1 VGAAGFGSSGRICE
15 PVVTGSRQRGRRT
28 LLLFTFALSLIT
40 FLDRVAL
47 GSAASAVSA
56 DLGLTKVTLG
66 WAFSTFIFAY
76 ALFEIPSG
84 WLGDTFGPRK
94 SLTRIVIWW
103 SVFCA
108 ATGAVWNLTSLICSQ
123 FLFGAGEAGA
133 YPNIS
138 KSFSRWFP
146 VRQRGFAHATVF
158 AASRVGGAIA
168 PPLVVFILQRA
179 GWRPA
184 FWIFGSVGLVWAA
197 LWWTWFRDRPEDH
210 PGVSRE
216 ELKEIQEGLA
226 PSVAAV
232 LGWRHLL
239 QPNMLL
245 VCAMYF
251 CIIYGLYFYLTWLPT
266 YFKEARGFSQVQAAW
281 LSSMVLITGG
291 VMALLGGWLTDWLAR
306 GYGLKIGRSIG
317 VVALPAS
324 GLCLIAAALVPNA
337 FTAAALFAGAAGLAD
352 MCLSPSWAIC
362 HDIGGNAVG
371 TVTGAMNTFG
381 NLGGALSPSVVAYV
395 LQWSGSWKAPLL
407 IGGGVYILGGLLTYL
422 VDPRAALVPGT
433 RLAGAVK

>member
-1 VGAAGFGSSGRICE
+1 VAS
-15 PVVTGSRQRGRRT
+15 GSRQGARRT
-28 LLLFTFALSLIT
+28 LLQFTFALSLIT

-47 GSAASAVSA
+47 GSAAAAVSN
-56 DLGLTKVTLG
+56 DLGLTKVMLG

-76 ALFEIPSG
+76 AIFEIPSG
-84 WLGDTFGPRK
+84 WLGDRFGPRK

-108 ATGAVWNLTSLICSQ
+108 ATGVAWNLTSLICTQ

-168 PPLVVFILQRA
+168 PPLVVLILQRA

-184 FWIFGSVGLVWAA
+184 FWVFGSFGAVWAW

-210 PGVSRE
+210 PGVSPE
-216 ELKEIQEGLA
+216 ELKEIQDGPA
-226 PSVAAV
+226 PPVAAV
-232 LGWRHLL
+232 FGWRDLF
-239 QPNMLL
+239 QVNMLL
-245 VCAMYF
+245 VCSMYF

-266 YFKEARGFSQVQAAW
+266 YFKEARGFSEVQAAW

-291 VMALLGGWLTDWLAR
+291 VMALLGGWLTDWLAKAH
-306 GYGLKIGRSIG
+306 GLKVGRSIG

-324 GLCLIAAALVPNA
+324 GLCLMAAALVPNA
-337 FTAAALFAGAAGLAD
+337 FAAAVLFAAAAGLAD

-362 HDIGGNAVG
+362 HDVGGNAVG

-381 NLGGALSPSVVAYV
+381 NIGGALSPTIVAYV
-395 LQWSGSWKAPLL
+395 LLWWGSWQAPLL
-407 IGGGVYILGGLLTYL
+407 IGGSVYILGGILTYFIDPTVPL
-422 VDPRAALVPGT
+422 VREPASLEFESLPHRHN
-433 RLAGAVK
+433 

>member
-1 VGAAGFGSSGRICE
+1 VASGSNQGA
-15 PVVTGSRQRGRRT
+15 RRT
-28 LLLFTFALSLIT
+28 LLQFTFALSLIT

-47 GSAASAVSA
+47 GSAAAAVSN
-56 DLGLTKVTLG
+56 DLGLTKVMLG

-76 ALFEIPSG
+76 AMFEIPSG
-84 WLGDTFGPRK
+84 WLGDRFGPRK
-94 SLTRIVIWW
+94 SLTRIVVWW

-108 ATGAVWNLTSLICSQ
+108 ATGVAWNLTSLICTQ

-184 FWIFGSVGLVWAA
+184 FWIFGSFGAVWAW
-197 LWWTWFRDRPEDH
+197 LWWMWFRDRPEDH
-210 PGVSRE
+210 PGVNPE
-216 ELKEIQEGLA
+216 ELKEIQDGLA
-226 PSVAAV
+226 PPVAAV
-232 LGWRHLL
+232 FGWRDLF
-239 QPNMLL
+239 QVNMLL
-245 VCAMYF
+245 VCSMYF

-291 VMALLGGWLTDWLAR
+291 VMALLGGWLTDWLAKAH
-306 GYGLKIGRSIG
+306 GLKVGRSIG

-324 GLCLIAAALVPNA
+324 GLCLMAAALVPNA
-337 FTAAALFAGAAGLAD
+337 FAAAVLFAAAAGLAD

-362 HDIGGNAVG
+362 HDVGGNAVG

-381 NLGGALSPSVVAYV
+381 NIGGALSPTVVAYV
-395 LQWSGSWKAPLL
+395 LLWWGSWQAPLL
-407 IGGGVYILGGLLTYL
+407 IGGGVYILGGVLTYFIDPTVPL
-422 VDPRAALVPGT
+422 VAAARLPDRAAASRP
-433 RLAGAVK
+433 

>member
-1 VGAAGFGSSGRICE
+1 M
-15 PVVTGSRQRGRRT
+15 
-28 LLLFTFALSLIT
+28 
-40 FLDRVAL
+40 
-47 GSAASAVSA
+47 
-56 DLGLTKVTLG
+56 LG

-84 WLGDTFGPRK
+84 WLGDKFGPRK
-94 SLTRIVIWW
+94 SLTRIVLWW

-108 ATGAVWNLTSLICSQ
+108 ATGAAWSLTSLICTQ

-168 PPLVVFILQRA
+168 PPLVVFILARA
-179 GWRPA
+179 GWRAA
-184 FWIFGSVGLVWAA
+184 FWFLGSLGVVWCA
-197 LWWTWFRDRPEDH
+197 LWWRWFRDRPADH
-210 PGVSRE
+210 PGVSPE
-216 ELKEIQEGLA
+216 ELKEIQDGLA
-226 PSVAAV
+226 PAASAD
-232 LGWRHLL
+232 LKWRDLL
-239 QPNMLL
+239 RRNMILL
-245 VCAMYF
+245 CLMYF
-251 CIIYGLYFYLTWLPT
+251 CVIYGLYFYLTWLPT

-291 VMALLGGWLTDWLAR
+291 VMALLGGWLTDRLAR
-306 GYGLKIGRSIG
+306 KYGLKVGRAIG

-337 FTAAALFAGAAGLAD
+337 FAAAVLFAAAAGLAD

-362 HDIGGNAVG
+362 HDIGGNSVG
-371 TVTGAMNTFG
+371 IVTGAMNTFG
-381 NLGGALSPSVVAYV
+381 NIGGALSPTVVAYV
-395 LQWSGSWKAPLL
+395 LSWWGSWETPLL
-407 IGGGVYILGGLLTYL
+407 IGGGVYILGGILTHF
-422 VDPRAALVPGT
+422 VDPTESLVPRP
-433 RLAGAVK
+433 RLAANSVE